1 MRKFNK
7 IVFVFIMILIY
18 ISYML
23 PFQVFAAEYLNV
35 YSESAVLLEQ
45 KTGKILFK
53 KNAHKKMYPAS
64 TTKILTCII
73 ALEECDLSET
83 AVASEQAISRL
94 TEGYT
99 KANIVPRWRVY
110 NWTIITT
117 YNATISKWSS

>member
-1 MRKFNK
+1 MNKLRKIIFL
-7 IVFVFIMILIY
+7 FIIILIY
-18 ISYML
+18 ISSMTL
-23 PFQVFAAEYLNV
+23 KVFGSEYLNV

-73 ALEECDLSET
+73 ALEECDLNEK
-83 AVASEQAISRL
+83 AIASEEAISRL

-99 KANIVPRWRVY
+99 KANIVPR
-110 NWTIITT
+110 
-117 YNATISKWSS
+117 

>member
-1 MRKFNK
+1 MRKISK
-7 IVFVFIMILIY
+7 IVFLFIIILIY
-18 ISYML
+18 ISYMI
-23 PFQVFAAEYLNV
+23 PFQTFAVEYLNV

-83 AVASEQAISRL
+83 AVASEEAISRL

-99 KANIVPRWRVY
+99 KANIVPR
-110 NWTIITT
+110 
-117 YNATISKWSS
+117 

>member
-35 YSESAVLLEQ
+35 YSESAVLIEQ

-53 KNAHKKMYPAS
+53 KNAHKK
-64 TTKILTCII
+64 I
-73 ALEECDLSET
+73 
-83 AVASEQAISRL
+83 
-94 TEGYT
+94 
-99 KANIVPRWRVY
+99 
-110 NWTIITT
+110 
-117 YNATISKWSS
+117 